1 MRELFHDE
9 LKKLR
14 GRFMEMG
21 INVSE
26 QIYQSTKAFSDHDIE
41 LANKVIKSDD
51 SINEEE
57 MSLEQ
62 QALNLIALQ
71 QPLASDFRIIIS
83 MLKASNDLE
92 RIGDNAINIS
102 KETIRAKGNPRI
114 KSVEETIDKMTKH
127 VRRML
132 EQVLD
137 AYVKVDVKV
146 SMEVAQEDLKLD
158 EYYAKTRDEIT
169 RDLKEDSNVAQAAA
183 SYLMVIRL
191 LERIGDHTVNLAEW
205 IVYTDSG
212 KFVELN
218 LKNDENSNHHLN
230 DK

>member
-41 LANKVIKSDD
+41 LANKVIESDD

-114 KSVEETIDKMTKH
+114 KAVEETIDKMTKH

-169 RDLKEDSNVAQAAA
+169 RDLKEDPNVAQAAA